1 MMKKLMILLF
11 LCHTAFTVKHSLM
24 YFLTGSSGIAN
35 IPDFVGVG
43 ELDGIEAGY
52 CDINNKIIQPR
63 QDWAKQILDDDRAH
77 LAMYTFLC
85 FENLPDFF
93 KGLIF
98 TLKQQF
104 NQTGGVHIVQKIE
117 GCEWDENTGEVTG
130 VLQYGYDGEDFLKFD
145 IKTLTWIA
153 LKPEAAMIKQG
164 WEYVINYKKDVEDF
178 YTRICPERLKMYLDS
193 GKSSLQRTVLPSV
206 SLLQKTPS
214 SPVSCHATGFYPD
227 RAMMFWKKDGEELH
241 ENVYHTD
248 VLPNHDE
255 SFQMSVSMNVS
266 SFTPEDW
273 RRYECVFQFSDP
285 SSAIVTT
292 LDKAV
297 IKTNWKKPSKLIV
310 LIVIA
315 VVAMITLIPAGYIF
329 YKKKKSESHL
339 FCKSN
344 SFYSALLS
352 FQFYFVPLATVTL
365 SYNSHG
371 LTKNSSSLRQL

>member
-1 MMKKLMILLF
+1 QKQKCLHF
-11 LCHTAFTVKHSLM
+11 LGVRHGAEQKSVKHSLM

-77 LAMYTFLC
+77 LEMYTYLC

-93 KGLIF
+93 KGFIF

-104 NQTGGVHIVQKIE
+104 NQTEGVHIVQRID

-153 LKPEAAMIKQG
+153 LKPEAAMIKQS
-164 WEYVINYKKDVEDF
+164 WDADINDKKDDEDYF
-178 YTRICPERLKMYLDS
+178 TRICPERLKMYLDS

-297 IKTNWKKPSKLIV
+297 IKTNWSNKLIV

-315 VVAMITLIPAGYIF
+315 VVVVAMITLIPAGYIF
-329 YKKKKSESHL
+329 YKKKKSEML
-339 FCKSN
+339 
-344 SFYSALLS
+344 
-352 FQFYFVPLATVTL
+352 YFSCFL
-365 SYNSHG
+365 
-371 LTKNSSSLRQL
+371 

>member
-1 MMKKLMILLF
+1 NIRHNLLLMLSVHGWHIGLNETEITEPSVFRDL
-11 LCHTAFTVKHSLM
+11 
-24 YFLTGSSGIAN
+24 AN

-77 LAMYTFLC
+77 LEMYTYLC

-93 KGLIF
+93 KGFIF

-104 NQTGGVHIVQKIE
+104 NQTEGVHIVQRID

-153 LKPEAAMIKQG
+153 LKPEAAMIKQS
-164 WEYVINYKKDVEDF
+164 WDADINDKKDDEDYF
-178 YTRICPERLKMYLDS
+178 TRICPERLKMYLDS

-227 RAMMFWKKDGEELH
+227 RAGMFWRKDGEELH
-241 ENVYHTD
+241 EGVDLGEILSNNDGT
-248 VLPNHDE
+248 
-255 SFQMSVSMNVS
+255 FQTSVDLNVS
-266 SFTPEDW
+266 SVTPEDW
-273 RRYECVFQFSDP
+273 ERYHCVFQFYSVNNDM
-285 SSAIVTT
+285 ITK
-292 LDKAV
+292 LDRAV
-297 IKTNWKKPSKLIV
+297 IRTNMNISSFPESFDDVIVMILGHVGPVFLVFMYFCLLFLI
-310 LIVIA
+310 
-315 VVAMITLIPAGYIF
+315 
-329 YKKKKSESHL
+329 
-339 FCKSN
+339 
-344 SFYSALLS
+344 
-352 FQFYFVPLATVTL
+352 
-365 SYNSHG
+365 
-371 LTKNSSSLRQL
+371 

>member
-339 FCKSN
+339 FYLDN
-344 SFYSALLS
+344 GTELS
-352 FQFYFVPLATVTL
+352 ENLNPEM
-365 SYNSHG
+365 
-371 LTKNSSSLRQL
+371 